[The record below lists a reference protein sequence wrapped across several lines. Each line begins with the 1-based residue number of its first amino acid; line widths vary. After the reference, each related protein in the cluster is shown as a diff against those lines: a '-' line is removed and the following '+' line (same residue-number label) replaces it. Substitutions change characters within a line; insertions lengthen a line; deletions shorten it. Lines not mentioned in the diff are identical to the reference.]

1 MRLTSPGRCL
11 PLALAIALSA
21 SACAQTTPPEQEGTS
36 SMSEAVE
43 QGRTINGH
51 VYTNAPVEV
60 KLGPHTFRIPANYFD
75 NQIGPEGEGLALKLE
90 WPEMEPTLPGARAA
104 PRTNDFLK
112 EISVSIDF
120 IDRLPI
126 KGAMARRVTNDG
138 HTDEGSLQ
146 RRDPTARLEL
156 REPQAEWM
164 GLTPYAINEELRRAY
179 ARDQEAKTGRPFP
192 RNLAFEP
199 DWYVARTS
207 DDAIATFIQ
216 CDNAEHRKDGVVLEG
231 NEVTPVDGTVS
242 ALCTHYFVDLD
253 NSLSITLS
261 YKRAFLKDWKRM
273 EDAVRAILAQYKVG

>member
-1 MRLTSPGRCL
+1 
-11 PLALAIALSA
+11 
-21 SACAQTTPPEQEGTS
+21 
-36 SMSEAVE
+36 MSEAVE
-43 QGRTINGH
+43 QRRTINGH
-51 VYTNAPVEV
+51 TYTRAPVEV
-60 KLGPHTFRIPANYFD
+60 ELGPNTFRIPANYFD
-75 NQIGPEGEGLALKLE
+75 NQIGPDGEGVALKLE
-90 WPEMEPTLPGARAA
+90 WPNMGPTVSGARAA

-126 KGAMARRVTNDG
+126 EGAMARRVTNDG

-164 GLTPYAINEELRRAY
+164 GLTPYAINEDLRLAY

-199 DWYVARTS
+199 DWYVARS
-207 DDAIATFIQ
+207 SNDAIATFIQ
-216 CDNAEHRKDGVVLEG
+216 CDNAQYREDGVVLEG

-253 NSLSITLS
+253 NSLSITLN

-273 EDAVRAILAQYKVG
+273 EDAVRAILVQYKVG